1 MLDASHLTSLFEN
14 ATEGIILTKGRG
26 PIVLVNPAAERMFG
40 YSSEEL
46 IGQAIEIL
54 IPDRFNAHHKE
65 LRDKYVAHPQNRNMG
80 AGRDL
85 YGKKKNNTEFPVE
98 VSLSFYSKDNE
109 MFVIAFIV
117 DITRRKRVEEE
128 NYQQQIKLERMA
140 RSLKEMN
147 ADLERKVQ
155 ERTLILREALQKLE
169 EAQKET
175 YESLKKEQQLNE
187 IKSRFIS
194 IASHEFRTP
203 LSTVLSSASLLGK
216 YTTTE
221 EQNKRERHIE
231 KIRNSV
237 KTLNNILEDF
247 LSLGKLE
254 EGKVNIH
261 GETFNARQFVHA
273 IIEDLQDIKKP
284 GQEFIASYSGDST
297 ITADKRILKN
307 ILLNLLSNAIKFSKE
322 GDPIKLDIGVEDNQF
337 TVSVSDQGIGIPKED
352 LEQLFSSFFRARN
365 ASNIQGTGL
374 GLHIVKRYVDL
385 MGGTIQVNSVL
396 GQGTSFVIR
405 LKQMKPGE
413 IRLYDA

>member
-14 ATEGIILTKGRG
+14 ATEGIVLTKGRG

-46 IGQAIEIL
+46 VGQAIEIL

-65 LRDKYVAHPQNRNMG
+65 LRHKYVAHPENRNMG

-98 VSLSFYSKDNE
+98 VSLSFYTKDNE

-140 RSLKEMN
+140 KSLKEMN

-221 EQNKRERHIE
+221 EQYKRERHIE

-261 GETFNARQFVHA
+261 GETFNARQFVQA

-284 GQEFIASYSGDST
+284 GQEFVASYSGDAT

-322 GDPIKLDIGVEDNQF
+322 GDPIKLDVGVRDNQF
-337 TVSVSDQGIGIPKED
+337 TVSVSDRGIGIPKED

-385 MGGTIQVNSVL
+385 MGGTIKVNSVL
-396 GQGTSFVIR
+396 GQGTSFVIK

-413 IRLYDA
+413 VKLYDA